1 MPEGIEYLHCV
12 QAALDASGL
21 RCQVLDTSGQIREWL
36 AWPLMLPPSTE
47 WPQLACGNNAAPVD
61 EDRTADATL
70 GRVLVWHFAAIC
82 SPVSNAEAQT
92 LLCGVGHWP
101 NTGVAVDWSTG
112 SRASPGRVVKP
123 SPGRSPHLWLGPVL
137 PPDKPFEIQIAV
149 HTDMGPGGQPCE
161 GYSGVR
167 TMSRLGH
174 R

>member
-92 LLCGVGHWP
+92 LLCGWD
-101 NTGVAVDWSTG
+101 TGPTL
-112 SRASPGRVVKP
+112 ASLWIGLQGRE
-123 SPGRSPHLWLGPVL
+123 H
-137 PPDKPFEIQIAV
+137 
-149 HTDMGPGGQPCE
+149 
-161 GYSGVR
+161 
-167 TMSRLGH
+167 RLGVLLSPARDAAH
-174 R
+174 TYG